1 MRIRQ
6 LFVDAVLGRAVPED
20 GEHARFFDHWTE
32 GEPDAGRDD
41 ALHVIDVFLLH
52 ELGEALD
59 RVLGRGFLVVN
70 GFDLAAGNAA
80 GGVPLF
86 QRPFGSA
93 NTGNA
98 GARGKS
104 SARGEHTDLE
114 RLVLRD
120 CRRNDAGRYEHGA
133 RSGRL
138 Q

>member
-1 MRIRQ
+1 MR
-6 LFVDAVLGRAVPED
+6 DSSTTGPRASP
-20 GEHARFFDHWTE
+20 T
-32 GEPDAGRDD
+32 P
-41 ALHVIDVFLLH
+41 IDVFLLH

-80 GGVPLF
+80 DGVPFF

-93 NTGNA
+93 NAGNA

-104 SARGEHTDLE
+104 RARGEYTDLE

-120 CRRNDAGRYEHGA
+120 RRRAYAGRCEQGA
-133 RSGRL
+133 RGGRL
-138 Q
+138 QQGSA